1 MHSAIRITFLISI
14 FIYQGHLNGS
24 LIESGVL
31 EKNLS
36 NNTSCLIYQP
46 YLGIVED
53 IESLDVKSD
62 KFEMTEN
69 EALILNGNVEI
80 DFPNGVLKSGKAR
93 VDRKNGVV
101 EFKKDGA
108 IYLEDYFF
116 KAREGSF
123 NKDKQSIEL
132 YNGKTF
138 LNSRSLIL
146 SFSELKGNL
155 KDKIVLNQVSMTSCA
170 NPMNGWEF
178 VAEKIQL
185 DDQTKRGYAQKIK
198 ICLLYTSPSPRDRG

>member
-62 KFEMTEN
+62 KFEMFFFTVKSKSTTPFSDDDI
-69 EALILNGNVEI
+69 AILFI
-80 DFPNGVLKSGKAR
+80 
-93 VDRKNGVV
+93 
-101 EFKKDGA
+101 
-108 IYLEDYFF
+108 
-116 KAREGSF
+116 
-123 NKDKQSIEL
+123 
-132 YNGKTF
+132 
-138 LNSRSLIL
+138 
-146 SFSELKGNL
+146 
-155 KDKIVLNQVSMTSCA
+155 
-170 NPMNGWEF
+170 
-178 VAEKIQL
+178 
-185 DDQTKRGYAQKIK
+185 
-198 ICLLYTSPSPRDRG
+198 